1 MTVVNTNM
9 SALTAQSAQRMSQN
23 SLSMAMERLSTG
35 QRINSAKDDAAGL
48 AISQRM
54 TADVRGLAVA
64 IRNANDGMSLAQTA
78 ESAMGEVTNMLQRMR
93 ELAVQASNG
102 TMTADN
108 RKALQAEVK
117 QLSGEIDSI
126 GSRTNF
132 NGIKLLDGSAKG
144 LQLQTGS
151 RAGETVKFDIGSTRA
166 TDLGTGS
173 TAALSATGAFNATA
187 AGLASNQSLVS
198 GDLTING
205 VTIGASSTDDDSVSF
220 DAKGASAIAKVAA
233 INRASAQT
241 GVSAVAGKTQ
251 MTGTAMTAAAVTG
264 TVTINGRET
273 ASIAATT
280 NAAANRTLVVEAI
293 NAISGQTGV
302 TAIDTGDDLAGV
314 RLEAADGRN
323 ITVTFDTGSLTAATT
338 GLKVGAQSG
347 TFSLVSE
354 NGEPIT
360 IGSTSAGQVARSGLQ
375 VGSYERGVS
384 GVTSD
389 SRAVAT
395 NAAGAYTLNAG
406 DLKINNIA
414 IRQATAADDTASDDR
429 ALSSKKAGSAIA
441 IAAAIN
447 SASEQTGVTAKANSL
462 TIDGAA
468 PTTVI
473 AATTTTN
480 LALNGVQVAITLD
493 QNHSA
498 QETRENVIG
507 AINKFSGLTGVVAS
521 DSGKGG
527 ISLTAEDGRNIS
539 VAVDSD
545 DATAANFGL
554 GSATIRGTG
563 TSYSVVGITD
573 TAVFT
578 ADTVQ
583 TAYATVSLS
592 SSKGIK
598 VEAGTQAFSTTSNF
612 TRLGFEENKYGSDE
626 GGLKV
631 ADIDLSTQEGAV
643 AALDAID
650 EALTS
655 VNLDRAN
662 LGAVQNRLEATV
674 NNLSSNSTNLQS
686 SRSRIVDTNFAQE
699 TTNLARSQTLSQ
711 AAQAML
717 AQANQSQQ
725 QVLQLLR

>member
-9 SALTAQSAQRMSQN
+9 SALTAQSAQRMSAS

-108 RKALQAEVK
+108 RKAVQAEVK

-132 NGIKLLDGSAKG
+132 NGIKLLDGSAKN

-173 TAALSATGAFNATA
+173 TAALSATGAFDATA
-187 AGLASNQSLVS
+187 AGLESNQSLVA

-233 INRASAQT
+233 INRATDQT
-241 GVSAVAGKTQ
+241 GVSAVANKTV
-251 MTGTAMTAAAVTG
+251 MTGSAMTAAAVTG

-314 RLEAADGRN
+314 RLLAVDGRN
-323 ITVTFDTGSLTAATT
+323 ITATFDTGALTAATT

-360 IGSTSAGQVARSGLQ
+360 IGSTGAGQVARSGLQ

-384 GVTSD
+384 GVTTD
-389 SRAVAT
+389 SRAVAA
-395 NAAGAYTLNAG
+395 NAAGAFTLNAG
-406 DLKINNIA
+406 DLKINDIA
-414 IRQATAADDTASDDR
+414 IRQATAADDTASDNR
-429 ALSSKKAGSAIA
+429 ALSSNKAGSAIA

-468 PTTVI
+468 PTTVVT
-473 AATTTTN
+473 ATTTTN
-480 LALNGVQVAITLD
+480 LALNGVEIEVTLD
-493 QNHSA
+493 QTHSA

-527 ISLTAEDGRNIS
+527 ISLTAADGRNIS

-545 DATAANFGL
+545 DAVAANFGL
-554 GSATIRGTG
+554 GAATIRGTG
-563 TSYSVVGITD
+563 TSYTVAGITD
-573 TAVFT
+573 TAVFSG
-578 ADTVQ
+578 DTVQ

-598 VEAGTQAFSTTSNF
+598 VEAGTQAFGTSSNF

-631 ADIDLSTQEGAV
+631 SDIDLSTQQGAV

-686 SRSRIVDTNFAQE
+686 SRSRIVDTDFSKE